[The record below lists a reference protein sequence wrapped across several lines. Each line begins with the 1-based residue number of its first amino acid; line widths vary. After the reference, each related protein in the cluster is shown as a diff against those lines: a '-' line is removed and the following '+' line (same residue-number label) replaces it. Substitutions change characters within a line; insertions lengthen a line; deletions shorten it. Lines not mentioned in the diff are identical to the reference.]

1 MTNREKIKSEALK
14 LFAELGYHQTSVR
27 MIAKRVGIRESAIYN
42 HFPSKKDLFLE
53 LVREGKKRTEA
64 SNYITDELLNELS
77 TPEKF
82 FDDFIEN
89 VINVWTQVDERMFTR
104 IMIQAKFNSSVD
116 FDFTLNDLF
125 SGISTLLEIVFGQ
138 LRTYGFIKDYDDEL
152 LTEQFLAPLIV
163 LKFRFLINN
172 FFDKE
177 QVLNYGKKHA
187 KFFWEQIKK

>member
-187 KFFWEQIKK
+187 KFFWEQIRK